1 MVEIIKF
8 IFFASLHIF
17 TLAPNN
23 AISTNLLTNTTTGNL
38 IDALIQK
45 GYQNISK
52 DSNGDLLY
60 RTYGGTY
67 INLLDEASLI
77 ITSTQ
82 AIPDEES
89 VVWIINA
96 NDNTITT
103 IPFEE
108 GMTIDHITS
117 GRYYIC
123 ICQNESGIIIDPT
136 PEVKTFYADSQTSGN
151 ILNYKGIGEK

>member
-108 GMTIDHITS
+108 GMTIDQITS

-123 ICQNESGIIIDPT
+123 IYQNESEIIIDPT

-151 ILNYKGIGEK
+151 ISN

>member
-1 MVEIIKF
+1 MIEIRIIIF
-8 IFFASLHIF
+8 ICCISLYIF
-17 TLAPNN
+17 TIVPNN
-23 AISTNLLTNTTTGNL
+23 VMHTNLLTNTATSNL
-38 IDALIQK
+38 IDTLIQK
-45 GYQNISK
+45 GYQSMLK
-52 DSNGDLLY
+52 DSYRDLLY
-60 RTYGGTY
+60 RTYDGTY
-67 INLLDEASLI
+67 INLTEEASLI

-96 NDNTITT
+96 NNNTITT

-136 PEVKTFYADSQTSGN
+136 PEVKTFYADSQTLGN
-151 ILNYKGIGEK
+151 ILN